1 ITTWFRPTSNGGL
14 LVAKA
19 KDTVSRTLMVAL
31 VLSIFFSV
39 VVSTAA
45 VMLRPAQIKNQ
56 NLDIKTNILSAAG
69 MLESGSSAEQI
80 EETFERFDVRLVD
93 LDTGD
98 FVEASAVG
106 VEDPM
111 KYDMYKAASDPAMST
126 NIPSSEDK
134 AGIKRRPNIAKVYT
148 LSENGKMVRVV
159 LPIHGY
165 GLWSTLYGFISL
177 EGDLNTIEGL
187 GFYAHAETPGLG
199 GEVDNPR
206 WKQQWVGKELY
217 GSEPTEPKIQLVK
230 GGVSSDAKDREHKVD
245 ALSGAT
251 LTSVGVQRL
260 VNYWMG
266 DRGFAPFL
274 KKLREGEV

>member
-1 ITTWFRPTSNGGL
+1 M
-14 LVAKA
+14 AKT
-19 KDTVSRTLMVAL
+19 KETVTRTLVVAL
-31 VLSIFFSV
+31 VLSIVFSV

-45 VMLRPAQIKNQ
+45 VLLRPAQIQNQ

-69 MLESGSSAEQI
+69 MLEPGASFEDI
-80 EETFERFDVRLVD
+80 EETFARFDVQLVD
-93 LDTGD
+93 LETGEY
-98 FVEASAVG
+98 VEPSAVG
-106 VEDPM
+106 VQDPM
-111 KYDMYKAASDPAMST
+111 KYDMYRAASDPQLST
-126 NIPSSEDK
+126 NIPASEDK
-134 AGIKRRPNIAKVYT
+134 AGIKRRPDIAKIYT
-148 LSENGKMVRVV
+148 LRDNGELTRVV
-159 LPIHGY
+159 LPVHGY
-165 GLWSTLYGFISL
+165 GLWSTLYGFMSL

-217 GSEPTEPKIQLVK
+217 NEDKTEPQVRLVK
-230 GGVSSDAKDREHKVD
+230 GGVSSGAQDREHKVD

-251 LTSVGVQRL
+251 LTSRGVEQL

-274 KKLREGEV
+274 QKLREGEV

>member
-1 ITTWFRPTSNGGL
+1 M
-14 LVAKA
+14 AKA
-19 KDTVSRTLMVAL
+19 KDTVSRTLLVAL

-56 NLDIKTNILSAAG
+56 NLDIKTNILSASG
-69 MLESGSSAEQI
+69 MLTPGFSADQI

-98 FVEASAVG
+98 FVEPSAVG

-111 KYDMYKAASDPAMST
+111 KYDMYKAASDPQLST
-126 NIPSSEDK
+126 NIPATEDK
-134 AGIKRRPNIAKVYT
+134 AGIKRRPNVAKIYT
-148 LSENGKMVRVV
+148 LSDNGEVTRVV
-159 LPIHGY
+159 LPVHGY
-165 GLWSTLYGFISL
+165 GLWSTLYGFVSL

-217 GSEPTEPKIQLVK
+217 ADDPTEPQIRLVK
-230 GGVSSDAKDREHKVD
+230 GGVSADAKDKEHKVD

-251 LTSVGVQRL
+251 LTSRGVEQL

-266 DRGFAPFL
+266 ERGFAPFL

>member
-1 ITTWFRPTSNGGL
+1 M
-14 LVAKA
+14 AKA

-31 VLSIFFSV
+31 VLSIVFSV

-45 VMLRPAQIKNQ
+45 VMLRPAQIQNQ

-69 MLESGSSAEQI
+69 MLEPGMNAEDI
-80 EETFERFDVRLVD
+80 EESFARFDVRLVD
-93 LDTGD
+93 LESGD
-98 FVEASAVG
+98 YVEPSAVG

-111 KYDMYKAASDPAMST
+111 KYDMYKAASDPEMST

-134 AGIKRRPNIAKVYT
+134 AGIKRRPDVAKIYV
-148 LSENGKMVRVV
+148 LEEDGEMIRVV

-165 GLWSTLYGFISL
+165 GLWSTLYGFVSL

-217 GSEPTEPKIQLVK
+217 GDDKTEPQIQLVK
-230 GGVSSDAKDREHKVD
+230 GGVSSDARDREHKVD

-251 LTSVGVQRL
+251 LTSRGVQQL

-266 DRGFAPFL
+266 DRGFATFL
-274 KKLREGEV
+274 QKLREGEV

>member
-1 ITTWFRPTSNGGL
+1 M
-14 LVAKA
+14 AKA

-45 VMLRPAQIKNQ
+45 VSLRPAQVKNQ
-56 NLDIKTNILSAAG
+56 NLDIKSNILSAAG
-69 MLESGSSAEQI
+69 MLESGSSADQI

-93 LDTGD
+93 LDTGE
-98 FVEASAVG
+98 FVEPSAVG

-111 KYDMYKAASDPAMST
+111 KYDMYKAASNPDMST
-126 NIPSSEDK
+126 NIPASEDK
-134 AGIKRRPNIAKVYT
+134 AGIKRRPNVAKVYT
-148 LSENGKMVRVV
+148 LSEDGEMVRVV

-165 GLWSTLYGFISL
+165 GLWSTLYGFVSL

-187 GFYAHAETPGLG
+187 GFYDHAETPGLG

-206 WKQQWVGKELY
+206 WKRQWVGKELY
-217 GSEPTEPKIQLVK
+217 GEEPAEPQIRLVK
-230 GGVSSDAKDREHKVD
+230 GGVSSDAKDKEHKID

-251 LTSVGVQRL
+251 LTSRGVEQL

-274 KKLREGEV
+274 KNLREGEV

>member
-1 ITTWFRPTSNGGL
+1 M
-14 LVAKA
+14 AKA

-45 VMLRPAQIKNQ
+45 VSLRPAQVKNQ
-56 NLDIKTNILSAAG
+56 NLDIKSNILSAAG

-93 LDTGD
+93 LDTGE
-98 FVEASAVG
+98 FVEPSAVG

-111 KYDMYKAASDPAMST
+111 KYDMYKAASDPEMST
-126 NIPSSEDK
+126 NIPASEDK
-134 AGIKRRPNIAKVYT
+134 AGIKRRPNVAKVYT
-148 LSENGKMVRVV
+148 LSEDGEMVRVV

-165 GLWSTLYGFISL
+165 GLWSTLYGFVSL

-187 GFYAHAETPGLG
+187 GFYDHAETPGLG

-206 WKQQWVGKELY
+206 WKNQWVGKELY
-217 GSEPTEPKIQLVK
+217 NDDLSEPQIRLVK
-230 GGVSSDAKDREHKVD
+230 GGVSSGAKDKEHKVD

-251 LTSVGVQRL
+251 LTSVGVERL

-274 KKLREGEV
+274 KNLREGEV

>member
-1 ITTWFRPTSNGGL
+1 M
-14 LVAKA
+14 AKA
-19 KDTVSRTLMVAL
+19 KETVSRTLIVAL
-31 VLSIFFSV
+31 VLSIAFSV

-69 MLESGSSAEQI
+69 MLEPGSSADEVEQQ
-80 EETFERFDVRLVD
+80 FAKFDVRLVD
-93 LDTGD
+93 LNTGE
-98 FVEASAVG
+98 FVEPSAVG
-106 VEDPM
+106 VQDPM
-111 KYDMYKAASDPAMST
+111 KYDMYKAASDPAMSV

-134 AGIKRRPNIAKVYT
+134 AGIKRRPNVAKVYT
-148 LSENGKMVRVV
+148 MSENGEITRVV

-206 WKQQWVGKELY
+206 WKQQWTGKELY
-217 GSEPTEPKIQLVK
+217 NEDKTEPQIQLVK
-230 GGVSSDAKDREHKVD
+230 GGVSANTPEKEHKVD

-251 LTSVGVQRL
+251 LTSRGVQQL

-266 DRGFAPFL
+266 DRGYAPFL

>member
-1 ITTWFRPTSNGGL
+1 M
-14 LVAKA
+14 AKP

-31 VLSIFFSV
+31 VLSIAFSV

-45 VMLRPAQIKNQ
+45 VMLRPAQIQNQ

-69 MLESGSSAEQI
+69 MLNAGATAEDI
-80 EETFERFDVRLVD
+80 ENTFERFDVRLVD

-98 FVEASAVG
+98 FVEPSAVG
-106 VEDPM
+106 VQDPM

-134 AGIKRRPNIAKVYT
+134 AGIKRRPNVAKVYT
-148 LSENGKMVRVV
+148 LSDNGELVRVV

-187 GFYAHAETPGLG
+187 GFYSHAETPGLG

-206 WKQQWVGKELY
+206 WKQQWTGKEVY
-217 GSEPTEPKIQLVK
+217 ADKPTEPKIQLVK
-230 GGVSSDAKDREHKVD
+230 GGVGSDAKDKEHKVD

-251 LTSVGVQRL
+251 LTSRGVQQL

-274 KKLREGEV
+274 NKLREGEV